1 MRLVTWHGEMRSMA
15 IEHKPL
21 QRDITVVLDGL
32 SFLECPRWH
41 DGRLW
46 VSDFYTEQVLATDGR
61 GGTEV
66 MAAVPGQPSGLG
78 FLPDGRALVVSMRDK
93 RILVRDDAGELAEHA
108 DLSGTVPAAL
118 NDMVVD
124 ERGRAYVG
132 NFGFDL
138 MNGAPL
144 RDTTLTRVDPD
155 GTVTTVADGL
165 AFPNGMVILPGGVLV
180 VAETFAAR
188 LTAFDVRDDGG
199 LANRREWAR
208 FGEPP
213 ATDDVEAAL
222 GRLAVAPDGICADA
236 EGAIWVADAQH
247 ARLLRVREGGE
258 VVEEL
263 PTGLGVFACMLGG
276 EDGRTLFACAAPS
289 FAEHERR
296 AAREARLLAVEV
308 DVPHAGLP

>member
-1 MRLVTWHGEMRSMA
+1 MS
-15 IEHKPL
+15 
-21 QRDITVVLDGL
+21 VVLDGY

-46 VSDFYTEQVLATDGR
+46 VSDFYTNQVIATDGR

-66 MAAVPGQPSGLG
+66 VADVPGQPSGLG
-78 FLPDGRALVVSMRDK
+78 FLPDGRLLIASMRDH
-93 RILVRDDAGELAEHA
+93 RILVRDDSGRLTEHA
-108 DLSGTVPAAL
+108 DLSGAVPAVL

-124 ERGRAYVG
+124 EQGRAYVG

-138 MNGAPL
+138 MGGAPL
-144 RDTTLTRVDPD
+144 RDTVLTRVDPD

-188 LTAFDVRDDGG
+188 LTAFDIDADGG
-199 LANRREWAR
+199 LSGKREWAR

-213 ATDDVEAAL
+213 GTDDVTAAL
-222 GRLAVAPDGICADA
+222 GHLEVAPDGICADA
-236 EGAIWVADAQH
+236 DGAIWVADALH
-247 ARLLRVREGGE
+247 ARLIRVREGGE
-258 VVEEL
+258 IAEEIAAKM
-263 PTGLGVFACMLGG
+263 GVFACMLGG

-296 AAREARLLAVEV
+296 AAREAELLAYEVE
-308 DVPHAGLP
+308 VPHAGLP

>member
-1 MRLVTWHGEMRSMA
+1 MS
-15 IEHKPL
+15 
-21 QRDITVVLDGL
+21 VVLDGY

-46 VSDFYTEQVLATDGR
+46 VSDFYTNQVIATDGR

-66 MAAVPGQPSGLG
+66 VADVPGQPSGLG
-78 FLPDGRALVVSMRDK
+78 FLPDGRLLIASMRDQ
-93 RILVRDDAGELAEHA
+93 RILVRDDAGRLTEHA
-108 DLSGTVPAAL
+108 DLSGAVPAVL

-124 ERGRAYVG
+124 DQGRAYVG

-138 MNGAPL
+138 MGGAPL
-144 RDTTLTRVDPD
+144 RDTVLTRVDPD
-155 GTVTTVADGL
+155 GAVTTVADGL

-188 LTAFDVRDDGG
+188 LTAFDIDADGG
-199 LANRREWAR
+199 LSGRREWAR
-208 FGEPP
+208 FGESPGS
-213 ATDDVEAAL
+213 DDVTAAL

-236 EGAIWVADAQH
+236 EGAIWVADALH
-247 ARLLRVREGGE
+247 ARLIRVREGGE
-258 VVEEL
+258 IAQEIAAKM
-263 PTGLGVFACMLGG
+263 GVFACMLGG

-296 AAREARLLAVEV
+296 AVREAELLAYEVE
-308 DVPHAGLP
+308 VPHAGLP